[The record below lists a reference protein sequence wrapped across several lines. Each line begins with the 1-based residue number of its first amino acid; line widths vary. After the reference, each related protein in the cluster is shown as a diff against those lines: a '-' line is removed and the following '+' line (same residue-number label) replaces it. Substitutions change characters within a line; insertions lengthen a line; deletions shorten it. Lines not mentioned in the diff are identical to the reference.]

1 MTAELLAD
9 VALSANAVFTYR
21 VPPSL
26 RPLLRVGH
34 LVWAPLRQ
42 RHVQGVVLD
51 LYAWGGSP
59 HDPAVALSPPAL
71 RADPAD
77 WFDPQTPTLRDVID
91 IADPDIALTPA
102 QIRLAH
108 WIADYYRVS
117 LYEALTLMTPPGIA
131 REAETTWRA
140 TVEGHGANPGALPP
154 GERDVLYLL
163 RRSGEMT
170 ERELRKRLRGSDAE
184 LQAIYAAL
192 RERGLIARGT
202 TLARA
207 RARPRIERLARLA
220 LPRTKHVRRWKVSR
234 ARRDSATCWRT

>member
-1 MTAELLAD
+1 MGGQRRTCCAAPKRMCYTGGMTAELLVD

-140 TVEGHGANPGALPP
+140 TGGGARCEP
-154 GERDVLYLL
+154 
-163 RRSGEMT
+163 RRS
-170 ERELRKRLRGSDAE
+170 
-184 LQAIYAAL
+184 AA
-192 RERGLIARGT
+192 G
-202 TLARA
+202 
-207 RARPRIERLARLA
+207 
-220 LPRTKHVRRWKVSR
+220 
-234 ARRDSATCWRT
+234 